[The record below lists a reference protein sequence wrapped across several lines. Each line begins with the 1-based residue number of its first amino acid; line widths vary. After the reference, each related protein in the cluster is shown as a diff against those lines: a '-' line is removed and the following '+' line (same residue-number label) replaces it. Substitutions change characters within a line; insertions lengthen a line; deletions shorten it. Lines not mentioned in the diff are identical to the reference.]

1 MKGIDI
7 SSYQGNNIN
16 FNAVKAD
23 GIEAVIVKATE
34 SINYTNMYFDS
45 HTQGVIN
52 AGLKL
57 GFYHFFRGQ
66 GIVEADYFCD
76 TIASYKD
83 KMDIKPVIDVEV
95 PLADINNQVLAF
107 INRVKERL
115 GIDCIIYSGAYFA
128 GENLNDT
135 RLLKYPIWIAHYDV
149 SEPAQK
155 GIWVNGNVA
164 GHQYS
169 SEALINGISGPCDIN
184 NFNEEI
190 FIKKVSVINNEYIG
204 GIYEMPGKINMRA
217 KYQENGVTYWS
228 RWYNMDE
235 DSLDLYK
242 NFKALEVHTT
252 LPLRWGVFAKGKWVG
267 LEGSGIIDAED
278 STINGFQAYLTDNSQ
293 HTYYWMS
300 SPGDEAGYE
309 WWKNNCK
316 RDNVPITSP
325 ITQGGTPINALKV
338 RLG

>member
-76 TIASYKD
+76 TIAPYKD
-83 KMDIKPVIDVEV
+83 KMAIKPVIDVEV

-128 GENLNDT
+128 GDNLTDT
-135 RLLKYPIWIAHYDV
+135 RLLDYGLWVAHYDV
-149 SEPAQK
+149 SIPALS
-155 GIWVNGNVA
+155 GIWKDYI

-169 SEALINGISGPCDIN
+169 STAIVNGISGGVDIN
-184 NFNEEI
+184 VFKDEILINKFKEEDYYMYLFSENWYLWKYNDVATVVKECKLASGYEHYIKYGREEGRQPVPPIPENFKEKDYLELNPDVEEAVNKGI
-190 FIKKVSVINNEYIG
+190 YVSGAHHYLMYGFKETFIKVSKTETDTELKNRIKEL
-204 GIYEMPGKINMRA
+204 EEKILNA
-217 KYQENGVTYWS
+217 KK
-228 RWYNMDE
+228 
-235 DSLDLYK
+235 SL
-242 NFKALEVHTT
+242 E
-252 LPLRWGVFAKGKWVG
+252 
-267 LEGSGIIDAED
+267 
-278 STINGFQAYLTDNSQ
+278 
-293 HTYYWMS
+293 
-300 SPGDEAGYE
+300 
-309 WWKNNCK
+309 
-316 RDNVPITSP
+316 
-325 ITQGGTPINALKV
+325 
-338 RLG
+338 

>member
-204 GIYEMPGKINMRA
+204 GIYEMPGSINMRA
-217 KYQENGVTYWS
+217 KY
-228 RWYNMDE
+228 
-235 DSLDLYK
+235 
-242 NFKALEVHTT
+242 
-252 LPLRWGVFAKGKWVG
+252 
-267 LEGSGIIDAED
+267 
-278 STINGFQAYLTDNSQ
+278 
-293 HTYYWMS
+293 
-300 SPGDEAGYE
+300 
-309 WWKNNCK
+309 
-316 RDNVPITSP
+316 
-325 ITQGGTPINALKV
+325 
-338 RLG
+338 